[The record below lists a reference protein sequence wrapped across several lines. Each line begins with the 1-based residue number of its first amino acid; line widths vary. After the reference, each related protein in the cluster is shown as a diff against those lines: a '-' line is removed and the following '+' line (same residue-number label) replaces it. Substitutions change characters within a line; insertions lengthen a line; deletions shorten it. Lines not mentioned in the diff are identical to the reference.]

1 MASLNYVEIDVS
13 AASVMNSFSEKQFE
27 NENEED
33 DDDNN
38 NEMQVS

>member
-1 MASLNYVEIDVS
+1 MSLDVPRLR

-27 NENEED
+27 NEEEDLD
-33 DDDNN
+33 DDDNNN